1 MDVKVIEEE
10 GRKEIE
16 VTIRSA
22 PEDPRA
28 TRLANRIR
36 AGLGR
41 LIGFSPDGTAHR
53 KLIPLPHVLFV
64 EVRDRRTWVVTDTGE
79 RLESPMRLYELETV
93 LEDTEFVRVSRQVI
107 VNLDRVEGIRPEP
120 NGRMVLELPADQYV
134 VVNRSYAADVKEK
147 IGIGI

>member
-22 PEDPRA
+22 PDDPRV

-41 LIGFSPDGTAHR
+41 LVGFSSDGSASR
-53 KLIPLPHVLFV
+53 QLIPLPHVLFV
-64 EVRDRRTWVVTDTGE
+64 EVSERKTWVVTDTGA
-79 RLESPMRLYELETV
+79 RFESPMRLYELETM
-93 LEDTEFVRVSRQVI
+93 LEGTEFIRASRQVI
-107 VNLDRVEGIRPEP
+107 VNFDRVEGIRPEP
-120 NGRMVLELPADQYV
+120 NGRMVLELPAGQFV
-134 VVNRSYAADVKEK
+134 VVNRSYSADVKEK